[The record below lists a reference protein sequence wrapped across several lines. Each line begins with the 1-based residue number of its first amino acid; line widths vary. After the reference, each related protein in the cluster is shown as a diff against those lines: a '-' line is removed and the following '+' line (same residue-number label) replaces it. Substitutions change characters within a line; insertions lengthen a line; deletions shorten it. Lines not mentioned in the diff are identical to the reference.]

1 MEQKKKKPKQ
11 VIKKITLKDRS
22 SYISSVLPLCS
33 PWAGSSSKAP
43 VGKCSTWDV
52 IHMLLLHRIEA
63 HTRENSKAFSNEG
76 TSKALLDSP
85 QPHHIIER
93 LRSCL

>member
-1 MEQKKKKPKQ
+1 MEGKKKPKQ
-11 VIKKITLKDRS
+11 VIKKITLKDPY
-22 SYISSVLPLCS
+22 SYISNVLSLS
-33 PWAGSSSKAP
+33 SLWAGSSSKAP
-43 VGKCSTWDV
+43 VGKYSTRDV
-52 IHMLLLHRIEA
+52 IHMLLPHRTEA
-63 HTRENSKAFSNEG
+63 HTQENIEAFSNEG